1 MFRYNRG
8 YWITPAES
16 NEIANALLC
25 DPGELLGAI
34 ADVAAKLEG
43 ATLQEV
49 VVCLLGGD
57 LTPLERIT
65 RMMLS
70 FGEYCRSAAK
80 LGGFYVW
87 WMACPSASLIAA
99 SRSNSVPLHSLSW
112 FFDT

>member
-49 VVCLLGGD
+49 VVLSVRRRPHSSGADYTDDAVFRRVLSICCEARRILRLVDGVPISILD
-57 LTPLERIT
+57 CSFTLE
-65 RMMLS
+65 L
-70 FGEYCRSAAK
+70 
-80 LGGFYVW
+80 
-87 WMACPSASLIAA
+87 CPTTFP
-99 SRSNSVPLHSLSW
+99 VVV
-112 FFDT
+112 F